1 MEQLLKIESVP
12 VSLNYHIEGARLELQ
27 QPEATLDISR
37 EKGGLVIKSD
47 PIRLKLDT
55 YEAQASTGKMT
66 PRASIADAAQKG
78 VQMGYEAIGRIA
90 EDGDFLMD
98 IHLENHT
105 IAALAA
111 RSMDTQKET
120 AIKFI
125 PSEGPDISWEGPQL
139 QMRYQMDK
147 LSFDWRVNH
156 ADLKFIPGNI
166 EVEIEE
172 YAKVMIDY
180 VGDPIYVPPSA
191 QPGFE
196 AEA

>member
-12 VSLNYHIEGARLELQ
+12 VSLNYHIEGARLELK
-27 QPEATLDISR
+27 QPEAVLDISR
-37 EKGGLVIKSD
+37 NKGGLVIESEL
-47 PIRLKLDT
+47 IRLKLDT
-55 YEAQASTGKMT
+55 YDAQASTGKMT
-66 PRASIADAAQKG
+66 PKAAVADAAQKG

-90 EDGDFLMD
+90 DDGNFLMD
-98 IHLENHT
+98 IHLKDNT

-111 RSMDTQKET
+111 KSLDLQHEYG
-120 AIKFI
+120 IKFI
-125 PSEGPDISWEGPQL
+125 PSEGPDISWEDPQL

-156 ADLKFIPGNI
+156 AELQFIPGKI

>member
-66 PRASIADAAQKG
+66 PRASVADAAQKG

-111 RSMDTQKET
+111 RSMNTQKET
-120 AIKFI
+120 GIKFI
-125 PSEGPDISWEGPQL
+125 PSEGPDISWESPQL

-156 ADLKFIPGNI
+156 ADFKFIPGKI